1 MIELDIGKTHVIVH
15 SVFSD
20 TSSETAVDKTR
31 KLILQHLDDPESY
44 PNNILLPSE
53 SRANIVLE
61 GGASLEEKNGT

>member
-15 SVFSD
+15 SVFSG
-20 TSSETAVDKTR
+20 TSTETAVDKTR

-44 PNNILLPSE
+44 PNDILLPSE
-53 SRANIVLE
+53 GRANIVRE